1 MSAHEIDGSHTFKV
15 EAQIEPRQ
23 SREQRGDTMTKPTR
37 AQQHART
44 LLGQAILA
52 ISEAARLDG
61 TTRFSTEAL
70 REVTERIARASSA
83 YTYDEIVVTALE
95 QRLKAM
101 GLPSSHV
108 ELLTLI
114 DQTLTPL
121 EMLHL
126 DDENL
131 KQRIIDAEAEL
142 G

>member
-1 MSAHEIDGSHTFKV
+1 
-15 EAQIEPRQ
+15 
-23 SREQRGDTMTKPTR
+23 MTKPTR

-70 REVTERIARASSA
+70 REVTEGIARASSA
-83 YTYDEIVVTALE
+83 FTYDEIVVTALE
-95 QRLKAM
+95 QRLKAL
-101 GLPSSHV
+101 GLPPSHV

-114 DQTLTPL
+114 DHNLTPL

-126 DDENL
+126 DDEKL